1 MFSQA
6 CSKLFHSTL
15 QLVKDK
21 IEPVLT
27 TNLYQESPETTKQS
41 EIKVEKQDSKSD
53 SAKKEK
59 DKDHE
64 TRWESTNST
73 DKNSVSSKIKS
84 ESIEIKEQ

>member
-1 MFSQA
+1 M
-6 CSKLFHSTL
+6 
-15 QLVKDK
+15 KDK

-27 TNLYQESPETTKQS
+27 TNFYQESSETTKQS
-41 EIKVEKQDSKSD
+41 EIKLEKQDLKSD

-73 DKNSVSSKIKS
+73 DKNSISSKNKS
-84 ESIEIKEQ
+84 DSVEIKEQ